1 MNMITIDELA
11 SDACNY
17 WSRELSAE
25 AAEES
30 TLMPLIE
37 TQDIF
42 LSILKTAD
50 ITPYAWKDILL
61 LNNKLSS
68 NLFLKHLMVLSDI
81 GGERLQRFSKDFE
94 ILFPTKKL
102 EFKFHNQSYTYEFKK
117 PTQGKSIWNN
127 KKLRVEKS
135 LLFENSKE
143 FTDEM
148 FDVVM
153 LILWGGESIYTETLP
168 DEILEKCVIGS
179 MIGKTEQLEKF
190 VKERYLYVSRQTGG
204 STANDLGYACERYIK
219 KKLANLLSNTDY
231 KLDGHTLN
239 GVSQNNQSFT
249 KFDLVVHNNKTGRS
263 IGIEI
268 SFQVTTNSVIE
279 RKSQNARDRQEL
291 AHRYGHKVAYII
303 DGSGNFQRR
312 SAINTILKYSDCTVN
327 FSDSGIL
334 KLAKFIEKNI

>member
-1 MNMITIDELA
+1 MKIVTIDELA
-11 SDACNY
+11 ADACNY
-17 WSRELSAE
+17 WSNELSVE

-50 ITPYAWKDILL
+50 IDPFAWKEILL

-102 EFKFHNQSYTYEFKK
+102 EFSFNNKNYTYEFRN

-135 LLFENSKE
+135 VLFENSKE

-148 FDVVM
+148 FDVAM

-179 MIGKTEQLEKF
+179 LIGKPEQLEKF

-219 KKLANLLSNTDY
+219 KKLKNLLNNQDY
-231 KLDGHTLN
+231 VLEGHTLHN
-239 GVSQNNQSFT
+239 VSQNNQSAT
-249 KFDLVVHNNKTGRS
+249 KFDLVVHNTKTNRS

-291 AHRYGHKVAYII
+291 AHRYGHKVAYVI
-303 DGSGNFQRR
+303 DGSGNFQRK

-327 FSDSGIL
+327 FSDSGIQ